1 MPTNPKLILASQ
13 SAARIKMLC
22 QAELAFKAM
31 AAHIDEDAITAQLL
45 KKKANP
51 ERIAMEL
58 AQGKALAISQQ
69 KKGVLVVGA
78 DQVLLRGKLLINKAK
93 TKNEAFNK
101 LKLLQGK
108 AHKLISAVCVA
119 KDNEILWKYS
129 DKASLKMRALN
140 NAFLKDYCAKAGP
153 ALTRAVGAYEFE
165 GLGAWLFEKVE
176 GDIYTIMG
184 MPLLPLLRYLNE
196 KHGFGP

>member
-69 KKGVLVVGA
+69 KK
-78 DQVLLRGKLLINKAK
+78 R
-93 TKNEAFNK
+93 
-101 LKLLQGK
+101 
-108 AHKLISAVCVA
+108 
-119 KDNEILWKYS
+119 
-129 DKASLKMRALN
+129 
-140 NAFLKDYCAKAGP
+140 
-153 ALTRAVGAYEFE
+153 
-165 GLGAWLFEKVE
+165 
-176 GDIYTIMG
+176 
-184 MPLLPLLRYLNE
+184 
-196 KHGFGP
+196 GFGGRRGSGFVAR